1 MGNEE
6 ILREFSDLFDIRSIP
21 AWIFRY
27 VEQFLFRLLYGLASG
42 METMVNHLA
51 SILAFFNQPE
61 VQGFYQILA
70 LASFVFLAI
79 ALMFQGYNFIL
90 GKRKTVSDLFR
101 NTVLGVLFIIAI
113 PWTMTQFLTIA
124 DASVASLGTDEEGN
138 IMLAVNV
145 LYDNIT
151 DIEILSESGEWEN
164 LEARKNLSR
173 ELPFAAL
180 DLTEPADGEADVL
193 GVKLVSAGDSIET
206 QELDNGGLFSFW
218 DEYYFRYSYDF
229 LVILLEFVALIVI
242 YIFFSFKLISVAF
255 ELATIKLV
263 APFAINTDIG
273 TGQKAKVVLK
283 EMINGFATFVSIFYI
298 LRLYQLFTS
307 WILAMDLFDVPI
319 LNAIIM
325 IVAAFVVIDGTKTIP
340 RIFGFDAGVKDG
352 QATLMGLYAGTRL
365 GAAFGRGAKGLA
377 NGIGNSMDYNADKLG
392 KWNENRQEAGGV
404 GNQLQNGVQDKMNA
418 FSHPVQTA
426 QQAMRSSDLAHAF
439 AQGGFQQGQLND
451 LAMETGAT
459 TTNAGK
465 ALQLNGNDPEKAKT
479 YLQQMGMTN
488 EMEDPQAT
496 GTDVPLEA
504 GSVGSDSGS
513 TGIPSEKPPI
523 RTEGTGKKD
532 LNALL
537 AKQGGT
543 GEQRVA
549 PSSLNRGGSSV
560 AATGVT
566 NTGQSW
572 DLLQGTLLEEANTEN
587 ESAPTSSAGADST
600 PLAENSASQS
610 IERVKQGNTLS
621 EKNVA
626 VNERQEGLNTEKVA
640 LNSTGTTGTSGRINS
655 DGTLNVPR
663 MENLLYEEDASFQPL
678 EPQVTSANHAK
689 ASYERVEAS
698 SRSTS
703 QVDRNVAVNVQ
714 NDGTS
719 ASVHTSLSQVTTGSR
734 TRINSDG
741 TVNVPRMEN
750 LLYEEDAP
758 SQPLEPQVTSTN
770 HAKAS
775 YERVG
780 VSNRSTSQED
790 RNVAVNV
797 QNDGTSAS
805 VHTSLSQ
812 TTTGSRTRINSDG
825 TIYVPRM
832 EQIVADSPMEAPRV
846 QYETDASVRRAA
858 PMQETR
864 IVNRFSGPT
873 DSQPALR
880 YVFQQEEASPNAPV
894 TESMLETST
903 IERQTNPRQKQTEDP
918 RRPTK
923 DSQNRNGNRK

>member
-1 MGNEE
+1 MTPKE
-6 ILREFSDLFDIRSIP
+6 ILMQYADLFKLRSIP

-27 VEQFLFRLLYGLASG
+27 VEQFLFRLLYGLANG

-61 VQGFYQILA
+61 VQDFYQILA

-138 IMLAVNV
+138 IMLAANV

-193 GVKLVSAGDSIET
+193 GVKLVSTGDSVVDE
-206 QELDNGGLFSFW
+206 ELDNGGLFSFW

-229 LVILLEFVALIVI
+229 LVILLEFVSLIVI

-255 ELATIKLV
+255 ELATTKLV

-283 EMINGFATFVSIFYI
+283 ELINGFATFVSIFYI
-298 LRLYQLFTS
+298 LRLYQVFTS

-365 GAAFGRGAKGLA
+365 GAALGRGTKGLA

-404 GNQLQNGVQDKMNA
+404 GNQLKNGVQDKMNA
-418 FSHPVQTA
+418 FKHPVQTA
-426 QQAMRSSDLAHAF
+426 QQAMRSSDLAHTF

-459 TTNAGK
+459 KTNAGK

-496 GTDVPLEA
+496 GADSPLGA
-504 GSVGSDSGS
+504 GSVESDV
-513 TGIPSEKPPI
+513 GIAGTPSEKSTL
-523 RTEGTGKKD
+523 RTDGMGKKD

-537 AKQGGT
+537 AKQGRTSTPSVEPSALNENKNAVATT
-543 GEQRVA
+543 G
-549 PSSLNRGGSSV
+549 L
-560 AATGVT
+560 TH
-566 NTGQSW
+566 TGQPLDS
-572 DLLQGTLLEEANTEN
+572 LQEHSFEEANTDN
-587 ESAPTSSAGADST
+587 ESNPTSVVGADSHS
-600 PLAENSASQS
+600 LAQKSSSQS
-610 IERVKQGNTLS
+610 VDRVNQGNTFS
-621 EKNVA
+621 E
-626 VNERQEGLNTEKVA
+626 
-640 LNSTGTTGTSGRINS
+640 
-655 DGTLNVPR
+655 
-663 MENLLYEEDASFQPL
+663 
-678 EPQVTSANHAK
+678 
-689 ASYERVEAS
+689 
-698 SRSTS
+698 
-703 QVDRNVAVNVQ
+703 RNVAVNTQ
-714 NDGTS
+714 NEGMITERTALTS
-719 ASVHTSLSQVTTGSR
+719 TGS
-734 TRINSDG
+734 TGTKGRINSDG

-750 LLYEEDAP
+750 LLYEEDA
-758 SQPLEPQVTSTN
+758 SFQPLEPYETSKN
-770 HAKAS
+770 GAKSS
-775 YERVG
+775 YESVE
-780 VSNRSTSQED
+780 VSNRSNSLVD

-797 QNDGTSAS
+797 QNSGMADS
-805 VHTSLSQ
+805 VHTHISQ
-812 TTTGSRTRINSDG
+812 TTTGSRTRINADG
-825 TIYVPRM
+825 TVNVPRM
-832 EQIVADSPMEAPRV
+832 EQIVEDSPVESHRV
-846 QYETDASVRRAA
+846 QYETDSSIRRPA
-858 PMQETR
+858 PIQKTVL
-864 IVNRFSGPT
+864 VNRSSEQT
-873 DSQPALR
+873 DSKPTLR
-880 YVFQQEEASPNAPV
+880 YVLQQDDSGPSTPIS
-894 TESMLETST
+894 ESILETRA
-903 IERQTNPRQKQTEDP
+903 IEGRTQPLQKRTEDP
-918 RRPTK
+918 TKPTK
-923 DSQNRNGNRK
+923 EFQNRNGNRK

>member
-1 MGNEE
+1 MTPKE
-6 ILREFSDLFDIRSIP
+6 ILMQYADLFKLRSIP

-27 VEQFLFRLLYGLASG
+27 VEQFLFRLLYGLANG

-61 VQGFYQILA
+61 VQDFYQYLA

-124 DASVASLGTDEEGN
+124 DASVAALGTDEEGN
-138 IMLAVNV
+138 IMLAANV

-151 DIEILSESGEWEN
+151 DIEILAESGEWEN

-173 ELPFAAL
+173 ELPFEAL
-180 DLTEPADGEADVL
+180 DLTEAADSDEDVL
-193 GVKLVSAGDSIET
+193 GVKLVSTGDSVVDE
-206 QELDNGGLFSFW
+206 ELDNGGLFSFW

-229 LVILLEFVALIVI
+229 LVILLEFLSLIVI

-255 ELATIKLV
+255 ELATTKLV

-283 EMINGFATFVSIFYI
+283 ELINGFATFVSIFYI

-319 LNAIIM
+319 LNAMIM

-365 GAAFGRGAKGLA
+365 GAALGRGTKGLA
-377 NGIGNSMDYNADKLG
+377 NGIGNSIDYNADKLG
-392 KWNENRQEAGGV
+392 KWNENRQEAGGI
-404 GNQLQNGVQDKMNA
+404 GNQLQNGMQDKMNS
-418 FSHPVQTA
+418 FRHPLKTA
-426 QQAMRSSDLAHAF
+426 QNAMQSSDLAHSF

-459 TTNAGK
+459 KTNAGK

-488 EMEDPQAT
+488 EMEEPQAT
-496 GTDVPLEA
+496 GADSPLGAGAVESDVGIA
-504 GSVGSDSGS
+504 G
-513 TGIPSEKPPI
+513 TPSEKATL
-523 RTEGTGKKD
+523 RTDGMDKKD

-543 GEQRVA
+543 ST
-549 PSSLNRGGSSV
+549 PSVEPSALNENKNSV
-560 AATGVT
+560 ATTGIT
-566 NTGQSW
+566 HTGQSL
-572 DLLQGTLLEEANTEN
+572 DSLQEHSFEEANTDN
-587 ESAPTSSAGADST
+587 ESDPISIAGADSHS
-600 PLAENSASQS
+600 LAQNSSSQS
-610 IERVKQGNTLS
+610 VDRVNQGNTLS
-621 EKNVA
+621 ERNIA
-626 VNERQEGLNTEKVA
+626 VNERNEGMITERTA
-640 LNSTGTTGTSGRINS
+640 LTSTGSAGTKG
-655 DGTLNVPR
+655 
-663 MENLLYEEDASFQPL
+663 
-678 EPQVTSANHAK
+678 
-689 ASYERVEAS
+689 
-698 SRSTS
+698 
-703 QVDRNVAVNVQ
+703 
-714 NDGTS
+714 
-719 ASVHTSLSQVTTGSR
+719 
-734 TRINSDG
+734 RINSDG

-750 LLYEEDAP
+750 LLYEEDA
-758 SQPLEPQVTSTN
+758 SFQPLEPYETSTN
-770 HAKAS
+770 SAKSS
-775 YERVG
+775 YESVE
-780 VSNRSTSQED
+780 VSNKSNSLVD

-797 QNDGTSAS
+797 QNSGMADSINT
-805 VHTSLSQ
+805 HISQ

-825 TIYVPRM
+825 TVNVPRM
-832 EQIVADSPMEAPRV
+832 EQIVEDSPVESNRV
-846 QYETDASVRRAA
+846 QYETDSSVRRSA
-858 PMQETR
+858 PIQKTVL
-864 IVNRFSGPT
+864 VNRSSEKT
-873 DSQPALR
+873 DSKPTLR
-880 YVFQQEEASPNAPV
+880 YVLQQDDSGTSTPIS
-894 TESMLETST
+894 ESILETSAIDGRT
-903 IERQTNPRQKQTEDP
+903 QPRQKRTEDP
-918 RRPTK
+918 IKPTK
-923 DSQNRNGNRK
+923 DIQNRNENRK

>member
-27 VEQFLFRLLYGLASG
+27 VEQFLFRLLFGLANG
-42 METMVNHLA
+42 MEMMVNHLA

-61 VQGFYQILA
+61 VQDFYQMLA

-138 IMLAVNV
+138 IMLAANV

-229 LVILLEFVALIVI
+229 LVILLEFVSLIVI

-255 ELATIKLV
+255 ELATTKLV

-365 GAAFGRGAKGLA
+365 GAALGRGTKGLA

-418 FSHPVQTA
+418 FKHPVQTA
-426 QQAMRSSDLAHAF
+426 QQAMRSSDLAHTF
-439 AQGGFQQGQLND
+439 AQGGFQQRQLND

-496 GTDVPLEA
+496 GTNLPLEA
-504 GSVGSDSGS
+504 GSIGSDSGS
-513 TGIPSEKPPI
+513 AGIPSEKPPI

-537 AKQGGT
+537 AKQGGP
-543 GEQRVA
+543 GKPSVA
-549 PSSLNRGGSSV
+549 PSSLNRDSSSV
-560 AATGVT
+560 AVTGVT
-566 NTGQSW
+566 HTGRSL
-572 DLLQGTLLEEANTEN
+572 DLLQENPFEETNTEN
-587 ESAPTSSAGADST
+587 ESDPTSIPGADSNS
-600 PLAENSASQS
+600 LAQNSSSQS
-610 IERVKQGNTLS
+610 IERVNQGNTWS
-621 EKNVA
+621 ERNIA
-626 VNERQEGLNTEKVA
+626 VNERNEGMITERTA
-640 LNSTGTTGTSGRINS
+640 LTSTGSTGTKG
-655 DGTLNVPR
+655 
-663 MENLLYEEDASFQPL
+663 
-678 EPQVTSANHAK
+678 
-689 ASYERVEAS
+689 
-698 SRSTS
+698 
-703 QVDRNVAVNVQ
+703 
-714 NDGTS
+714 
-719 ASVHTSLSQVTTGSR
+719 
-734 TRINSDG
+734 RINSDG

-750 LLYEEDAP
+750 LLYEEDA
-758 SQPLEPQVTSTN
+758 SFQPLEPYETSKN
-770 HAKAS
+770 GAKSS
-775 YERVG
+775 YESVEI
-780 VSNRSTSQED
+780 SNRSNSLVD

-797 QNDGTSAS
+797 QNSGKGES
-805 VHTSLSQ
+805 VHTSVSQ
-812 TTTGSRTRINSDG
+812 TTMGSRTRINSDG
-825 TIYVPRM
+825 TVHVPRM
-832 EQIVADSPMEAPRV
+832 EQIVEDSPVESNRV
-846 QYETDASVRRAA
+846 QYETDSSVRRPS
-858 PMQETR
+858 PMQETV
-864 IVNRFSGPT
+864 IVNRSSVQT
-873 DSQPALR
+873 DSKPALR
-880 YVFQQEEASPNAPV
+880 YVLQQEDSGPSTPIS
-894 TESMLETST
+894 ESILETRAIDGRT
-903 IERQTNPRQKQTEDP
+903 KPRQKRMEDSIK
-918 RRPTK
+918 PTK
-923 DSQNRNGNRK
+923 DIQNRNGNRK

>member
-27 VEQFLFRLLYGLASG
+27 VEQFLFRLLFGLANG
-42 METMVNHLA
+42 MEMMVNHLA

-61 VQGFYQILA
+61 VQDFYQMLA

-138 IMLAVNV
+138 IMLAANV

-229 LVILLEFVALIVI
+229 LVILLEFVSLIVI

-255 ELATIKLV
+255 ELATTKLV

-365 GAAFGRGAKGLA
+365 GAALGRGTKGLA

-418 FSHPVQTA
+418 FKHPVQTA
-426 QQAMRSSDLAHAF
+426 QQAMRSSDLAHTF

-459 TTNAGK
+459 KTNAGK
-465 ALQLNGNDPEKAKT
+465 ALQLNGDDPVKAKT

-488 EMEDPQAT
+488 ETEDPQAT
-496 GTDVPLEA
+496 GTDSPLGA
-504 GSVGSDSGS
+504 GSVESDV
-513 TGIPSEKPPI
+513 GIVGTPSEKANL
-523 RTEGTGKKD
+523 RTDGTGKKD

-543 GEQRVA
+543 ST
-549 PSSLNRGGSSV
+549 PSVEPSALNENKNSV
-560 AATGVT
+560 ATTGIT
-566 NTGQSW
+566 HTGQS
-572 DLLQGTLLEEANTEN
+572 L
-587 ESAPTSSAGADST
+587 DS
-600 PLAENSASQS
+600 
-610 IERVKQGNTLS
+610 
-621 EKNVA
+621 
-626 VNERQEGLNTEKVA
+626 
-640 LNSTGTTGTSGRINS
+640 
-655 DGTLNVPR
+655 
-663 MENLLYEEDASFQPL
+663 
-678 EPQVTSANHAK
+678 
-689 ASYERVEAS
+689 
-698 SRSTS
+698 
-703 QVDRNVAVNVQ
+703 
-714 NDGTS
+714 
-719 ASVHTSLSQVTTGSR
+719 
-734 TRINSDG
+734 
-741 TVNVPRMEN
+741 
-750 LLYEEDAP
+750 
-758 SQPLEPQVTSTN
+758 
-770 HAKAS
+770 
-775 YERVG
+775 
-780 VSNRSTSQED
+780 
-790 RNVAVNV
+790 
-797 QNDGTSAS
+797 
-805 VHTSLSQ
+805 
-812 TTTGSRTRINSDG
+812 
-825 TIYVPRM
+825 
-832 EQIVADSPMEAPRV
+832 
-846 QYETDASVRRAA
+846 
-858 PMQETR
+858 
-864 IVNRFSGPT
+864 
-873 DSQPALR
+873 
-880 YVFQQEEASPNAPV
+880 
-894 TESMLETST
+894 
-903 IERQTNPRQKQTEDP
+903 
-918 RRPTK
+918 
-923 DSQNRNGNRK
+923 

>member
-27 VEQFLFRLLYGLASG
+27 VEQFLFRLLFGLANG
-42 METMVNHLA
+42 MEMMVNHLA

-61 VQGFYQILA
+61 VQDFYQMLA

-138 IMLAVNV
+138 IMLAANV

-229 LVILLEFVALIVI
+229 LVILLEFVSLIVI

-255 ELATIKLV
+255 ELATTKLV

-365 GAAFGRGAKGLA
+365 GAALGRGTKGLA

-418 FSHPVQTA
+418 FKHPVQTA
-426 QQAMRSSDLAHAF
+426 QQAMRSSDLAHTF
-439 AQGGFQQGQLND
+439 AQGGFQQRQLND

-496 GTDVPLEA
+496 GTNLPLEA
-504 GSVGSDSGS
+504 GSIGSDSGS
-513 TGIPSEKPPI
+513 AGIPSEKPPI

-549 PSSLNRGGSSV
+549 PSSLNRGGSSI
-560 AATGVT
+560 AATGIT
-566 NTGQSW
+566 NTGQSL

-587 ESAPTSSAGADST
+587 ESAPTSSAEADSK

-610 IERVKQGNTLS
+610 IERVNQGNTWS
-621 EKNVA
+621 ERNVA
-626 VNERQEGLNTEKVA
+626 VNERQEGLHTEAIA
-640 LNSTGTTGTSGRINS
+640 LTSTGSTGTSGRINS
-655 DGTLNVPR
+655 DGTVNVPR

-678 EPQVTSANHAK
+678 EPHETSTNHAK
-689 ASYERVEAS
+689 ASYERVESS
-698 SRSTS
+698 SRSNS

-741 TVNVPRMEN
+741 TVNAPRMEN
-750 LLYEEDAP
+750 LLYEEDA
-758 SQPLEPQVTSTN
+758 SFQPLEPYKTATN
-770 HAKAS
+770 HAKS
-775 YERVG
+775 SSESVEI
-780 VSNRSTSQED
+780 SNRINSQVD
-790 RNVAVNV
+790 RNIAVNV
-797 QNDGTSAS
+797 QNSGMAES
-805 VHTSLSQ
+805 VHTHISQ
-812 TTTGSRTRINSDG
+812 TTTGSRRRINSDG
-825 TIYVPRM
+825 TVNVPRM
-832 EQIVADSPMEAPRV
+832 EQIIEDSPVESNRV
-846 QYETDASVRRAA
+846 QYETDSSVRRSA
-858 PMQETR
+858 PTQETVL
-864 IVNRFSGPT
+864 VNRSSEQT
-873 DSQPALR
+873 DSKPALR
-880 YVFQQEEASPNAPV
+880 YMLQQEDSGPSTPIS
-894 TESMLETST
+894 ESILKTRAIDGRT
-903 IERQTNPRQKQTEDP
+903 QLRQKRMEDP
-918 RRPTK
+918 IKPTK
-923 DSQNRNGNRK
+923 DIQNRNGNRK

>member
-6 ILREFSDLFDIRSIP
+6 ILREFSDLFEIRSIP

-27 VEQFLFRLLYGLASG
+27 VEQFFFKLLYGLANG

-61 VQGFYQILA
+61 VQDFYQYLA

-124 DASVASLGTDEEGN
+124 DASVAALGTDEEGN
-138 IMLAVNV
+138 IMLAANV

-151 DIEILSESGEWEN
+151 DIEILAESGEWEN

-173 ELPFAAL
+173 ELPFEAL
-180 DLTEPADGEADVL
+180 DLTEAADGEDDVL
-193 GVKLVSAGDSIET
+193 GVKLVSTGDSIET

-229 LVILLEFVALIVI
+229 LVILLEFLSLIVI

-255 ELATIKLV
+255 ELATTKLV

-283 EMINGFATFVSIFYI
+283 ELINGFATFVSIFYI
-298 LRLYQLFTS
+298 LRLYQVFTS

-365 GAAFGRGAKGLA
+365 GAALGRGTKGLA

-404 GNQLQNGVQDKMNA
+404 GNQLKNGVQDKMNA
-418 FSHPVQTA
+418 FKHPVQTA
-426 QQAMRSSDLAHAF
+426 QQAMRSSDLAHTF

-459 TTNAGK
+459 KTNAGK

-496 GTDVPLEA
+496 GADSPLGA
-504 GSVGSDSGS
+504 GSVESDV
-513 TGIPSEKPPI
+513 GIAGTPSEKSTL
-523 RTEGTGKKD
+523 RTDGMGKKD

-537 AKQGGT
+537 AKQGRTSTPSVEPSALNENKNAVATT
-543 GEQRVA
+543 G
-549 PSSLNRGGSSV
+549 L
-560 AATGVT
+560 TH
-566 NTGQSW
+566 TGQPLDS
-572 DLLQGTLLEEANTEN
+572 LQEHSFEEANTDN
-587 ESAPTSSAGADST
+587 ESDPTSIVGADSHS
-600 PLAENSASQS
+600 LVQNSSSQS
-610 IERVKQGNTLS
+610 VNRVNQGNTLS
-621 EKNVA
+621 ERNIA
-626 VNERQEGLNTEKVA
+626 VNEQNEGMITQRTA
-640 LNSTGTTGTSGRINS
+640 LTSTGSAGTKG
-655 DGTLNVPR
+655 
-663 MENLLYEEDASFQPL
+663 
-678 EPQVTSANHAK
+678 
-689 ASYERVEAS
+689 
-698 SRSTS
+698 
-703 QVDRNVAVNVQ
+703 
-714 NDGTS
+714 
-719 ASVHTSLSQVTTGSR
+719 
-734 TRINSDG
+734 RINSDG

-750 LLYEEDAP
+750 LLYEEDA
-758 SQPLEPQVTSTN
+758 SFQPLEPYETSKN
-770 HAKAS
+770 GAKSS
-775 YERVG
+775 YESVEI
-780 VSNRSTSQED
+780 SNRSNSLVD

-797 QNDGTSAS
+797 QNSGKGES
-805 VHTSLSQ
+805 VNTHISQ
-812 TTTGSRTRINSDG
+812 TTTGSRTRINADG
-825 TIYVPRM
+825 TVNVPRM
-832 EQIVADSPMEAPRV
+832 EQIIEDSPVESNRV
-846 QYETDASVRRAA
+846 QYETDSSVRRSA
-858 PMQETR
+858 PIQKTVL
-864 IVNRFSGPT
+864 VNRSSEQIDSKPT
-873 DSQPALR
+873 LR
-880 YVFQQEEASPNAPV
+880 YVLQQEDSGTSTPIS
-894 TESMLETST
+894 ESILETRAIDGRT
-903 IERQTNPRQKQTEDP
+903 QPRQKRTEDP
-918 RRPTK
+918 IKPTK
-923 DSQNRNGNRK
+923 DIQNRNGNRK

>member
-6 ILREFSDLFDIRSIP
+6 ILREFSDLFEIRSIP

-27 VEQFLFRLLYGLASG
+27 VEQFFFKLLYGLANG

-61 VQGFYQILA
+61 VQDFYQYLA

-79 ALMFQGYNFIL
+79 ALMFQGYNFII

-124 DASVASLGTDEEGN
+124 DASVAALGTDEEGN
-138 IMLAVNV
+138 IMLAANV

-151 DIEILSESGEWEN
+151 DIEILAESGEWEN

-173 ELPFAAL
+173 ELPFEAL
-180 DLTEPADGEADVL
+180 DLTEAADGEDDVL
-193 GVKLVSAGDSIET
+193 GVKLVSTGDSIET

-229 LVILLEFVALIVI
+229 LVILLEFLSLIVI

-255 ELATIKLV
+255 ELATTKLV

-283 EMINGFATFVSIFYI
+283 ELINGFATFVSIFYI

-319 LNAIIM
+319 LNAMIM

-365 GAAFGRGAKGLA
+365 GAALGRGTKGLA

-392 KWNENRQEAGGV
+392 KWNENRQEAGGI
-404 GNQLQNGVQDKMNA
+404 GNHLQNGMQDKMNS
-418 FSHPVQTA
+418 FKHPLKTA
-426 QQAMRSSDLAHAF
+426 QNAMQSSDLAHSF

-459 TTNAGK
+459 KTNAGK
-465 ALQLNGNDPEKAKT
+465 ALQLNGNDPERAKT

-496 GTDVPLEA
+496 GADSPLGA
-504 GSVGSDSGS
+504 GSVESDVGIA
-513 TGIPSEKPPI
+513 GIPSAKATL
-523 RTEGTGKKD
+523 RTDGTGKKD

-543 GEQRVA
+543 ST
-549 PSSLNRGGSSV
+549 PSVEPSVLNENKNSV
-560 AATGVT
+560 ATTGIT
-566 NTGQSW
+566 HAGQSL
-572 DLLQGTLLEEANTEN
+572 DSLQEQSFEEANTDG
-587 ESAPTSSAGADST
+587 ESDPTSIVGPDRHS
-600 PLAENSASQS
+600 LVQNSSSQS
-610 IERVKQGNTLS
+610 IDRVNQGNTLS
-621 EKNVA
+621 ERNVA
-626 VNERQEGLNTEKVA
+626 VNERNEGVITERTA
-640 LNSTGTTGTSGRINS
+640 LTSTGSAGTKG
-655 DGTLNVPR
+655 
-663 MENLLYEEDASFQPL
+663 
-678 EPQVTSANHAK
+678 
-689 ASYERVEAS
+689 
-698 SRSTS
+698 
-703 QVDRNVAVNVQ
+703 
-714 NDGTS
+714 
-719 ASVHTSLSQVTTGSR
+719 
-734 TRINSDG
+734 RINSDG

-750 LLYEEDAP
+750 LLYEEDAAF
-758 SQPLEPQVTSTN
+758 QPLEPYETATNNAKSSSESVEISNGINSQV
-770 HAKAS
+770 
-775 YERVG
+775 
-780 VSNRSTSQED
+780 D
-790 RNVAVNV
+790 RNIAVNV
-797 QNDGTSAS
+797 QNSGMEQS
-805 VHTSLSQ
+805 VNTHISQ
-812 TTTGSRTRINSDG
+812 TTTGSRPRINSDG
-825 TIYVPRM
+825 TVNVPRM
-832 EQIVADSPMEAPRV
+832 EQIVEDSPMESNRV
-846 QYETDASVRRAA
+846 QYETDSSVRRSV
-858 PMQETR
+858 PMREAV
-864 IVNRFSGPT
+864 IVNRSSVQT
-873 DSQPALR
+873 DSKPTLR
-880 YVFQQEEASPNAPV
+880 YVLQQEDSGTSTPIS
-894 TESMLETST
+894 ESILETHAIDGRT
-903 IERQTNPRQKQTEDP
+903 QPRQKLTEDP
-918 RRPTK
+918 IKPMK
-923 DSQNRNGNRK
+923 EIQNRNGNRK

>member
-6 ILREFSDLFDIRSIP
+6 ILREFSDLFEIRSIP

-27 VEQFLFRLLYGLASG
+27 VEQFFFKLLYGLANG

-61 VQGFYQILA
+61 VQDFYQYLA

-124 DASVASLGTDEEGN
+124 DASVAALGTDEEGN
-138 IMLAVNV
+138 IMLAANV

-151 DIEILSESGEWEN
+151 DIEILAESGEWEN

-173 ELPFAAL
+173 ELPFEAL
-180 DLTEPADGEADVL
+180 DLTEAADGEDDVL
-193 GVKLVSAGDSIET
+193 GVKLVSTGDSIET

-229 LVILLEFVALIVI
+229 LVILLEFLSLIVI

-255 ELATIKLV
+255 ELATTKLV

-283 EMINGFATFVSIFYI
+283 ELINGFATFVSIFYI

-319 LNAIIM
+319 LNAMIM

-365 GAAFGRGAKGLA
+365 GAALGRGTKGLA

-392 KWNENRQEAGGV
+392 KWNENRQEAGGI
-404 GNQLQNGVQDKMNA
+404 GNHLQNGMQDKMNS
-418 FSHPVQTA
+418 FKHPLQTA
-426 QQAMRSSDLAHAF
+426 QNAMRSSDLAHSF

-459 TTNAGK
+459 KTNAGK

-488 EMEDPQAT
+488 EMEDSQAT
-496 GTDVPLEA
+496 GADSPLGAESVESDVGIA
-504 GSVGSDSGS
+504 G
-513 TGIPSEKPPI
+513 TPSEKATL
-523 RTEGTGKKD
+523 RTDGMGKKD

-537 AKQGGT
+537 AKQGRTSTPSVKPSAVNENKNAVATT
-543 GEQRVA
+543 G
-549 PSSLNRGGSSV
+549 L
-560 AATGVT
+560 TH
-566 NTGQSW
+566 TGQPLDS
-572 DLLQGTLLEEANTEN
+572 LQEHSFEEANTDN
-587 ESAPTSSAGADST
+587 ESNPTSVVGADSHS
-600 PLAENSASQS
+600 LAQKSSSQS
-610 IERVKQGNTLS
+610 VDRVNQGNTLS
-621 EKNVA
+621 ERNIA
-626 VNERQEGLNTEKVA
+626 VNERNEGMITERTA
-640 LNSTGTTGTSGRINS
+640 LTSTGSAGTK
-655 DGTLNVPR
+655 
-663 MENLLYEEDASFQPL
+663 E
-678 EPQVTSANHAK
+678 
-689 ASYERVEAS
+689 
-698 SRSTS
+698 
-703 QVDRNVAVNVQ
+703 
-714 NDGTS
+714 
-719 ASVHTSLSQVTTGSR
+719 
-734 TRINSDG
+734 RINSDG

-750 LLYEEDAP
+750 LLYEEDA
-758 SQPLEPQVTSTN
+758 SFQPLEPYETSTN
-770 HAKAS
+770 RAKSS
-775 YERVG
+775 YENVG
-780 VSNRSTSQED
+780 ISNRSNSLVD

-797 QNDGTSAS
+797 QNSGIANS
-805 VHTSLSQ
+805 VNTHISQ
-812 TTTGSRTRINSDG
+812 TTTGSRTRINADG
-825 TIYVPRM
+825 TVNVPRM
-832 EQIVADSPMEAPRV
+832 EQIVEDSPMESNRV
-846 QYETDASVRRAA
+846 QYETDSSVRRSV
-858 PMQETR
+858 PMREAV
-864 IVNRFSGPT
+864 IVNRSSVQT
-873 DSQPALR
+873 DSKPALR
-880 YVFQQEEASPNAPV
+880 YVLQQEDSGPSTPIS
-894 TESMLETST
+894 ESILETRAINGRT
-903 IERQTNPRQKQTEDP
+903 QPRQKRTENP
-918 RRPTK
+918 IKPMK
-923 DSQNRNGNRK
+923 EIQNRNGNRK

>member
-6 ILREFSDLFDIRSIP
+6 ILREFSDLFEIRSIP

-27 VEQFLFRLLYGLASG
+27 VEQFFFKLLYGLANG

-61 VQGFYQILA
+61 VQDFYQYLA

-113 PWTMTQFLTIA
+113 PWTMTQFLAIA
-124 DASVASLGTDEEGN
+124 DASVAALGTDEEGN
-138 IMLAVNV
+138 IMLAANV

-151 DIEILSESGEWEN
+151 DIEILAESGEWEN

-173 ELPFAAL
+173 ELPFEAL
-180 DLTEPADGEADVL
+180 DLTEAADGEDDVL
-193 GVKLVSAGDSIET
+193 GVKLVSTGDSIET

-229 LVILLEFVALIVI
+229 LVILLEFLSLIVI

-255 ELATIKLV
+255 ELATTKLV

-298 LRLYQLFTS
+298 LRMYQVFTS
-307 WILAMDLFDVPI
+307 WILAMDLFEVPI
-319 LNAIIM
+319 LNAMIM

-365 GAAFGRGAKGLA
+365 GAALGRGTKGLA

-392 KWNENRQEAGGV
+392 KWNENRQEAGGI
-404 GNQLQNGVQDKMNA
+404 GNHLQNGMQDKMNS
-418 FSHPVQTA
+418 FKHPLQTA
-426 QQAMRSSDLAHAF
+426 QNAMRSSDLAHSF

-459 TTNAGK
+459 KTNAGK

-496 GTDVPLEA
+496 GADSPLGA
-504 GSVGSDSGS
+504 GSVESDV
-513 TGIPSEKPPI
+513 GIAGTPSEKATL
-523 RTEGTGKKD
+523 RTDGTGKKD

-543 GEQRVA
+543 RTQSME
-549 PSSLNRGGSSV
+549 PSALNENKNSG
-560 AATGVT
+560 ATTGIT
-566 NTGQSW
+566 HAGQSL
-572 DLLQGTLLEEANTEN
+572 DSLQEQSFEEANTDG
-587 ESAPTSSAGADST
+587 ESDPTSIVGADSHL
-600 PLAENSASQS
+600 LAQKSSSQS
-610 IERVKQGNTLS
+610 IDRVNQGNTLS
-621 EKNVA
+621 ERNVA
-626 VNERQEGLNTEKVA
+626 VNERNEGMITERTA
-640 LNSTGTTGTSGRINS
+640 LTSTGSAGTKG
-655 DGTLNVPR
+655 
-663 MENLLYEEDASFQPL
+663 
-678 EPQVTSANHAK
+678 
-689 ASYERVEAS
+689 
-698 SRSTS
+698 
-703 QVDRNVAVNVQ
+703 
-714 NDGTS
+714 
-719 ASVHTSLSQVTTGSR
+719 
-734 TRINSDG
+734 RINSDG

-750 LLYEEDAP
+750 LLYEEDA
-758 SQPLEPQVTSTN
+758 SFQPLEPYETSTN
-770 HAKAS
+770 RAKSS
-775 YERVG
+775 YENVEI
-780 VSNRSTSQED
+780 SNRSNSLVD

-797 QNDGTSAS
+797 QNSGMADS
-805 VHTSLSQ
+805 VNTHISQ
-812 TTTGSRTRINSDG
+812 TTTGSRTRINADG
-825 TIYVPRM
+825 TVNVPRM
-832 EQIVADSPMEAPRV
+832 EQIVEDSPVESNRV
-846 QYETDASVRRAA
+846 QYETDSSVRRSV
-858 PMQETR
+858 PMREAV
-864 IVNRFSGPT
+864 IVNRSSVQT
-873 DSQPALR
+873 DSKPTLR
-880 YVFQQEEASPNAPV
+880 YVFQQEDSGPSTPIS
-894 TESMLETST
+894 ESILETRAIDGRT
-903 IERQTNPRQKQTEDP
+903 QLRQKRTEDP
-918 RRPTK
+918 TKPTK
-923 DSQNRNGNRK
+923 AIQNRNGNRK

>member
-1 MGNEE
+1 MTPKE
-6 ILREFSDLFDIRSIP
+6 ILMQYADLFKLRSIP

-27 VEQFLFRLLYGLASG
+27 VEQFLFRLLFGLANG
-42 METMVNHLA
+42 MEMMVNHLA

-61 VQGFYQILA
+61 VQDFYQMLA

-138 IMLAVNV
+138 IMLAANV

-193 GVKLVSAGDSIET
+193 GVKLVSTGDSVVDE
-206 QELDNGGLFSFW
+206 ELDNGGLFSFW

-229 LVILLEFVALIVI
+229 LVILLEFVSLIVI

-255 ELATIKLV
+255 ELATTKLV

-365 GAAFGRGAKGLA
+365 GAALGRGTKGLA

-418 FSHPVQTA
+418 FKHPVQTA
-426 QQAMRSSDLAHAF
+426 QQAMRSSDLAHTF
-439 AQGGFQQGQLND
+439 AQGGFQQRQLND

-496 GTDVPLEA
+496 GTNLPLEA
-504 GSVGSDSGS
+504 GSIGSDSGS
-513 TGIPSEKPPI
+513 AGIPSEKPPI

-549 PSSLNRGGSSV
+549 PSSLNRGGSSI
-560 AATGVT
+560 AATGIT
-566 NTGQSW
+566 NTGQSL

-587 ESAPTSSAGADST
+587 ESAPTSSAEADSK

-610 IERVKQGNTLS
+610 IERVNQGNTWS
-621 EKNVA
+621 ERNVA
-626 VNERQEGLNTEKVA
+626 VNERQEGLHTEAIA
-640 LNSTGTTGTSGRINS
+640 LTSTGSTGTSGRINS
-655 DGTLNVPR
+655 DGTVNVPR

-678 EPQVTSANHAK
+678 EPHETSTNHAK
-689 ASYERVEAS
+689 ASYERVESS
-698 SRSTS
+698 SRSNS

-741 TVNVPRMEN
+741 TVNAPRMEN
-750 LLYEEDAP
+750 LLYEEDA
-758 SQPLEPQVTSTN
+758 SFQPLEPYKTATN
-770 HAKAS
+770 HAKS
-775 YERVG
+775 SSESVEI
-780 VSNRSTSQED
+780 SNRINSQVD
-790 RNVAVNV
+790 RNIAVNV
-797 QNDGTSAS
+797 QNSGMAES
-805 VHTSLSQ
+805 VHTHISQ
-812 TTTGSRTRINSDG
+812 TTTGSRRRINSDG
-825 TIYVPRM
+825 TVNVPRM
-832 EQIVADSPMEAPRV
+832 EQIVEDYPVESNRV
-846 QYETDASVRRAA
+846 QYETDSSVRRSA
-858 PMQETR
+858 PTQETVL
-864 IVNRFSGPT
+864 VNRSSEQT
-873 DSQPALR
+873 DSKPALR
-880 YVFQQEEASPNAPV
+880 YMLQQEDSGPSTPIS
-894 TESMLETST
+894 ESILKTRAIDGRT
-903 IERQTNPRQKQTEDP
+903 QLRQKRMEDP
-918 RRPTK
+918 IKPTK
-923 DSQNRNGNRK
+923 DIQNRNGNRK

>member
-6 ILREFSDLFDIRSIP
+6 ILREFSDLFEIRSIP

-27 VEQFLFRLLYGLASG
+27 VEQFFFKLLYGLANG

-61 VQGFYQILA
+61 VQDFYQYLA

-124 DASVASLGTDEEGN
+124 DASVAALGTDEEGN
-138 IMLAVNV
+138 IMLAANV

-151 DIEILSESGEWEN
+151 DIEILAESGEWEN

-173 ELPFAAL
+173 ELPFEAL
-180 DLTEPADGEADVL
+180 DLTEAADGEDDVL
-193 GVKLVSAGDSIET
+193 GVKLVSTGDSIET

-229 LVILLEFVALIVI
+229 LVILLEFLSLIVI

-255 ELATIKLV
+255 ELATTKLV

-283 EMINGFATFVSIFYI
+283 ELINGFATFVSIFYI

-319 LNAIIM
+319 LNAMIM

-365 GAAFGRGAKGLA
+365 GAALGRGTKGLA

-392 KWNENRQEAGGV
+392 KWNENRQEAGGI
-404 GNQLQNGVQDKMNA
+404 GNHLQNGMQDKMNS
-418 FSHPVQTA
+418 FKHPLQTA
-426 QQAMRSSDLAHAF
+426 QNAMRSSDLAHSF

-451 LAMETGAT
+451 LTMETGAT
-459 TTNAGK
+459 KTNAGK
-465 ALQLNGNDPEKAKT
+465 ALQLNGNDPERAKT

-496 GTDVPLEA
+496 GADSPLGA
-504 GSVGSDSGS
+504 GSVESDV
-513 TGIPSEKPPI
+513 GIAGTPSEKATL
-523 RTEGTGKKD
+523 RKDGTGRKD

-543 GEQRVA
+543 RT
-549 PSSLNRGGSSV
+549 PSVEPSALNENKNSV
-560 AATGVT
+560 ATTGIT
-566 NTGQSW
+566 HTGQSL
-572 DLLQGTLLEEANTEN
+572 DSLQGYAFEEANTDTETN
-587 ESAPTSSAGADST
+587 STSITGADSHS
-600 PLAENSASQS
+600 LDQNSSSQS
-610 IERVKQGNTLS
+610 VDRVNQGNTLS
-621 EKNVA
+621 ERNIA
-626 VNERQEGLNTEKVA
+626 VNERNEGIITERTA
-640 LNSTGTTGTSGRINS
+640 LTSTGSTGTKG
-655 DGTLNVPR
+655 
-663 MENLLYEEDASFQPL
+663 
-678 EPQVTSANHAK
+678 
-689 ASYERVEAS
+689 
-698 SRSTS
+698 
-703 QVDRNVAVNVQ
+703 
-714 NDGTS
+714 
-719 ASVHTSLSQVTTGSR
+719 
-734 TRINSDG
+734 RINSDG

-750 LLYEEDAP
+750 LLYEEDAAF
-758 SQPLEPQVTSTN
+758 QPLETYETATN
-770 HAKAS
+770 NEKS
-775 YERVG
+775 SSESVEI
-780 VSNRSTSQED
+780 SNRINSQVD
-790 RNVAVNV
+790 RNIAVNV
-797 QNDGTSAS
+797 QNSGMEQS
-805 VHTSLSQ
+805 VNTHISQ
-812 TTTGSRTRINSDG
+812 TTTGSRPRINSDG
-825 TIYVPRM
+825 TVNVPRM
-832 EQIVADSPMEAPRV
+832 EQIVEDSPIESNRV
-846 QYETDASVRRAA
+846 QYETDSSVRRSV
-858 PMQETR
+858 PMREAV
-864 IVNRFSGPT
+864 IVNRSSVQT
-873 DSQPALR
+873 DSKPALR
-880 YVFQQEEASPNAPV
+880 YVLQQEDSGPSTPISE
-894 TESMLETST
+894 TILETRAIDGRT
-903 IERQTNPRQKQTEDP
+903 QPRQKRTEDP
-918 RRPTK
+918 IKPPEAI
-923 DSQNRNGNRK
+923 QNRNGNRK

>member
-1 MGNEE
+1 MTPKE
-6 ILREFSDLFDIRSIP
+6 ILMQYADLFKLRSIP

-27 VEQFLFRLLYGLASG
+27 VEQFLFRLLYGLANG

-61 VQGFYQILA
+61 VQDFYQILA

-138 IMLAVNV
+138 IMLAANV

-173 ELPFAAL
+173 ELPFEAL

-193 GVKLVSAGDSIET
+193 GVKLVSTGDSVVDE
-206 QELDNGGLFSFW
+206 ELDNGGLFSFW

-229 LVILLEFVALIVI
+229 LVILLEFVSLIVI

-255 ELATIKLV
+255 ELATTKLV

-365 GAAFGRGAKGLA
+365 GAALGRGTKGLA

-392 KWNENRQEAGGV
+392 KWNENRQEVGGV

-459 TTNAGK
+459 TTNAAK

-496 GTDVPLEA
+496 GTDLPLEA
-504 GSVGSDSGS
+504 GSVGSDSGRAG
-513 TGIPSEKPPI
+513 TPSEKPPI

-560 AATGVT
+560 AATGFT
-566 NTGQSW
+566 NTGQSL

-587 ESAPTSSAGADST
+587 ESAPTNSAGADSK
-600 PLAENSASQS
+600 PVAENSASQS

-626 VNERQEGLNTEKVA
+626 VNERQEGLHTEKVA
-640 LNSTGTTGTSGRINS
+640 LTSTGTTGTSGRINS

-689 ASYERVEAS
+689 ASYERVESS

-719 ASVHTSLSQVTTGSR
+719 ASVHTSLSQITTGSR

-775 YERVG
+775 YERVE
-780 VSNRSTSQED
+780 VSSRSTSQVD

-825 TIYVPRM
+825 TIHVPRM
-832 EQIVADSPMEAPRV
+832 EQIVADSPMEAHRV
-846 QYETDASVRRAA
+846 QYETNSSVRRAS

-864 IVNRFSGPT
+864 IINRSSGPT
-873 DSQPALR
+873 DSKSALR
-880 YVFQQEEASPNAPV
+880 YVFQQEESSPNAPV

-903 IERQTNPRQKQTEDP
+903 IERRTSPRQKQTEDP

>member
-6 ILREFSDLFDIRSIP
+6 ILREFSDLFEIRSIP

-27 VEQFLFRLLYGLASG
+27 VEQFFFKLLYGLANG

-61 VQGFYQILA
+61 VQDFYQYLA

-124 DASVASLGTDEEGN
+124 DASVAALGTDEEGN
-138 IMLAVNV
+138 IMLAANV

-180 DLTEPADGEADVL
+180 DLTEPADGEDDVL
-193 GVKLVSAGDSIET
+193 GVKLVSTGDSIET

-229 LVILLEFVALIVI
+229 LVILLEFLSLIVI

-255 ELATIKLV
+255 ELATTKLV

-298 LRLYQLFTS
+298 LRLYQVFTS
-307 WILAMDLFDVPI
+307 WILAMDLFEVPI
-319 LNAIIM
+319 LNAMIM

-365 GAAFGRGAKGLA
+365 GAALGRGTKGLA

-392 KWNENRQEAGGV
+392 KWNENRQEAGGI
-404 GNQLQNGVQDKMNA
+404 GNHLQNGMQDKMNS
-418 FSHPVQTA
+418 FKHPLQTA
-426 QQAMRSSDLAHAF
+426 QNAMRSSDLAHSF

-459 TTNAGK
+459 KTNAGK

-496 GTDVPLEA
+496 GADSPLGA
-504 GSVGSDSGS
+504 GSVESDV
-513 TGIPSEKPPI
+513 GIAGTPSEKATL
-523 RTEGTGKKD
+523 RTDGTGKKD

-543 GEQRVA
+543 ST
-549 PSSLNRGGSSV
+549 PSVDPSALNENKNSV
-560 AATGVT
+560 ATTGIT
-566 NTGQSW
+566 HAGQSL
-572 DLLQGTLLEEANTEN
+572 DSLQEQSFEEANTDG
-587 ESAPTSSAGADST
+587 ESDPTSIVGADSHS
-600 PLAENSASQS
+600 LVQNSSSQS
-610 IERVKQGNTLS
+610 IDRVNQGNTLS
-621 EKNVA
+621 ERNVA
-626 VNERQEGLNTEKVA
+626 VNERNEGVITERTA
-640 LNSTGTTGTSGRINS
+640 LTSTGSTGTKG
-655 DGTLNVPR
+655 
-663 MENLLYEEDASFQPL
+663 
-678 EPQVTSANHAK
+678 
-689 ASYERVEAS
+689 
-698 SRSTS
+698 
-703 QVDRNVAVNVQ
+703 
-714 NDGTS
+714 
-719 ASVHTSLSQVTTGSR
+719 
-734 TRINSDG
+734 RINSDG

-750 LLYEEDAP
+750 LLYEEDAAF
-758 SQPLEPQVTSTN
+758 QPLEPYETATN
-770 HAKAS
+770 NAKS
-775 YERVG
+775 SSESVEI
-780 VSNRSTSQED
+780 SNRINSQVD
-790 RNVAVNV
+790 RNIAVNV
-797 QNDGTSAS
+797 QNSGMEQS
-805 VHTSLSQ
+805 VHTHISQ
-812 TTTGSRTRINSDG
+812 TTTGSRPRINSDG
-825 TIYVPRM
+825 TVNVPRM
-832 EQIVADSPMEAPRV
+832 EQIVEDSPMESNRV
-846 QYETDASVRRAA
+846 QYETDSSVRRSV
-858 PMQETR
+858 PMREAV
-864 IVNRFSGPT
+864 IVNRSSVQT
-873 DSQPALR
+873 DSKPALR
-880 YVFQQEEASPNAPV
+880 YVLQQEDSGPSTPISEPI
-894 TESMLETST
+894 LETRAIDGRT
-903 IERQTNPRQKQTEDP
+903 KPRQKRMEDSIK
-918 RRPTK
+918 PTK
-923 DSQNRNGNRK
+923 DIQNRNGNRK

>member
-6 ILREFSDLFDIRSIP
+6 ILREFSDLFEIRSIP

-27 VEQFLFRLLYGLASG
+27 VEQFFFKLLYGLANG

-61 VQGFYQILA
+61 VQDFYQYLA

-124 DASVASLGTDEEGN
+124 DASVAALGTDEEGN
-138 IMLAVNV
+138 IMLAANV

-151 DIEILSESGEWEN
+151 DIEILAESGEWEN

-173 ELPFAAL
+173 ELPFEAL
-180 DLTEPADGEADVL
+180 DLTEAADGEDDVL
-193 GVKLVSAGDSIET
+193 GVKLVSTGDSIET

-229 LVILLEFVALIVI
+229 LVILLEFLSLIVI

-255 ELATIKLV
+255 ELATTKLV

-283 EMINGFATFVSIFYI
+283 ELINGFATFVSIFYI

-319 LNAIIM
+319 LNAMIM

-365 GAAFGRGAKGLA
+365 GAALGRGTKGLA

-392 KWNENRQEAGGV
+392 KWNENRQEAGGI
-404 GNQLQNGVQDKMNA
+404 GNHLQNGMQDKMNS
-418 FSHPVQTA
+418 FKHPLQTA
-426 QQAMRSSDLAHAF
+426 QNAMRSSDLAHSF

-459 TTNAGK
+459 KTNAGK

-496 GTDVPLEA
+496 GADSPLGA
-504 GSVGSDSGS
+504 GSVESDV
-513 TGIPSEKPPI
+513 GIAGTPSEKATL
-523 RTEGTGKKD
+523 RTDGTGKKD

-543 GEQRVA
+543 RT
-549 PSSLNRGGSSV
+549 PSVDPSALNENKNSV
-560 AATGVT
+560 ATTGIT
-566 NTGQSW
+566 HAGQSL
-572 DLLQGTLLEEANTEN
+572 DSLQEQSFEEANTDT
-587 ESAPTSSAGADST
+587 ESDPTSIVGADSHS
-600 PLAENSASQS
+600 LVQNSSFQS
-610 IERVKQGNTLS
+610 IDRVNQGNTLS
-621 EKNVA
+621 ERNVA
-626 VNERQEGLNTEKVA
+626 VNERNEGVITERTA
-640 LNSTGTTGTSGRINS
+640 LTSTGSTGTKGRINS
-655 DGTLNVPR
+655 DGTVNVSR
-663 MENLLYEEDASFQPL
+663 MENLLYEEDAAFQPL
-678 EPQVTSANHAK
+678 EPYETATNNAK
-689 ASYERVEAS
+689 SSSESVEIS
-698 SRSTS
+698 NRINS
-703 QVDRNVAVNVQ
+703 QVDRNIAVNVQ
-714 NDGTS
+714 NSGMEQ
-719 ASVHTSLSQVTTGSR
+719 SVNTH
-734 TRINSDG
+734 I
-741 TVNVPRMEN
+741 
-750 LLYEEDAP
+750 
-758 SQPLEPQVTSTN
+758 
-770 HAKAS
+770 
-775 YERVG
+775 
-780 VSNRSTSQED
+780 
-790 RNVAVNV
+790 
-797 QNDGTSAS
+797 
-805 VHTSLSQ
+805 SQ
-812 TTTGSRTRINSDG
+812 TTTGSRTRINADG
-825 TIYVPRM
+825 TVNVPRM
-832 EQIVADSPMEAPRV
+832 EQIVEDSPMESNRV
-846 QYETDASVRRAA
+846 QYETDSSVRRSV
-858 PMQETR
+858 PMREAV
-864 IVNRFSGPT
+864 IVNRSSVQT
-873 DSQPALR
+873 DSKPTLR
-880 YVFQQEEASPNAPV
+880 YVLQQEDSGTSTPIS
-894 TESMLETST
+894 ESILETRAIDGRT
-903 IERQTNPRQKQTEDP
+903 QPRQKRTEDP
-918 RRPTK
+918 TKPTK
-923 DSQNRNGNRK
+923 DIQNRNGNRK

>member
-1 MGNEE
+1 MTPKE
-6 ILREFSDLFDIRSIP
+6 ILMQYADLFKLRSIP

-27 VEQFLFRLLYGLASG
+27 VEQFLFRLLFGLANG
-42 METMVNHLA
+42 MEMMVNHLA

-61 VQGFYQILA
+61 VQDFYQMLA

-138 IMLAVNV
+138 IMLAANV

-193 GVKLVSAGDSIET
+193 GVKLVSTGDSVVDE
-206 QELDNGGLFSFW
+206 ELDNGGLFSFW

-229 LVILLEFVALIVI
+229 LVILLEFVSLIVI

-255 ELATIKLV
+255 ELATTKLV

-365 GAAFGRGAKGLA
+365 GAALGRGTKGLA

-392 KWNENRQEAGGV
+392 KWNENRQEAGGI
-404 GNQLQNGVQDKMNA
+404 GNHLQNGMQDKMNS
-418 FSHPVQTA
+418 FKHPLQTA
-426 QQAMRSSDLAHAF
+426 QNAMRSSDLAHSF

-459 TTNAGK
+459 KTNAGK

-488 EMEDPQAT
+488 EMEDPQAM
-496 GTDVPLEA
+496 GADSPLGA
-504 GSVGSDSGS
+504 GSVESDV
-513 TGIPSEKPPI
+513 GIAGTPSEKATL
-523 RTEGTGKKD
+523 RTDGTGKKD

-543 GEQRVA
+543 ST
-549 PSSLNRGGSSV
+549 PSVEPSALNENKNSV
-560 AATGVT
+560 ATTGLT
-566 NTGQSW
+566 HTGQPLDS
-572 DLLQGTLLEEANTEN
+572 LQEYSFEEANTDN
-587 ESAPTSSAGADST
+587 ESDSTSTAGADSHS
-600 PLAENSASQS
+600 LAQNSSSQS
-610 IERVKQGNTLS
+610 VDRVNQGNTLS
-621 EKNVA
+621 ERNIA
-626 VNERQEGLNTEKVA
+626 VNERNEGMITERTA
-640 LNSTGTTGTSGRINS
+640 LTSTGSTGTKG
-655 DGTLNVPR
+655 
-663 MENLLYEEDASFQPL
+663 
-678 EPQVTSANHAK
+678 
-689 ASYERVEAS
+689 
-698 SRSTS
+698 
-703 QVDRNVAVNVQ
+703 
-714 NDGTS
+714 
-719 ASVHTSLSQVTTGSR
+719 
-734 TRINSDG
+734 RINSDG

-750 LLYEEDAP
+750 LLYEEDAAF
-758 SQPLEPQVTSTN
+758 QPLEPYETATNNAKSSSESVEISNRINSQVDRNIAVNVQNSGMEQSVNSHISQTTTGSRPRINSDGTVNVPRMENLLYEEEPSFQPLEPLVTSTN
-770 HAKAS
+770 HLKSS
-775 YERVG
+775 YESVG
-780 VSNRSTSQED
+780 VSNRSNSQVD

-797 QNDGTSAS
+797 QNSGKGES
-805 VHTSLSQ
+805 VHTSVSQ
-812 TTTGSRTRINSDG
+812 TTMGSRTRINSDG
-825 TIYVPRM
+825 TVHVPRM
-832 EQIVADSPMEAPRV
+832 EQIVEDSPVESNRV
-846 QYETDASVRRAA
+846 QYETDSSVRRSV
-858 PMQETR
+858 PMREAV
-864 IVNRFSGPT
+864 IVNRSSVQT
-873 DSQPALR
+873 DSKPALR
-880 YVFQQEEASPNAPV
+880 YVLQQEDSGPSTPIS
-894 TESMLETST
+894 ESILETRAIDGRT
-903 IERQTNPRQKQTEDP
+903 KPRQKRMEDSIK
-918 RRPTK
+918 PTK
-923 DSQNRNGNRK
+923 DIQNRNGNRK

>member
-27 VEQFLFRLLYGLASG
+27 VEQFLFRLLFGLANG
-42 METMVNHLA
+42 MEMMVNHLA

-61 VQGFYQILA
+61 VQDFYQMLA

-138 IMLAVNV
+138 IMLAANV

-193 GVKLVSAGDSIET
+193 GVKLVSTGDSVVDE
-206 QELDNGGLFSFW
+206 ELDNGGLFSFW

-229 LVILLEFVALIVI
+229 LVILLEFVSLIVI

-255 ELATIKLV
+255 ELATTKLV

-365 GAAFGRGAKGLA
+365 GAALGRGTKGLA

-418 FSHPVQTA
+418 FKHPVQTA
-426 QQAMRSSDLAHAF
+426 QQAMRSSDLAHTF
-439 AQGGFQQGQLND
+439 AQGGFQQRQLND

-496 GTDVPLEA
+496 GTNLPLEA
-504 GSVGSDSGS
+504 GSIGSDSGS
-513 TGIPSEKPPI
+513 AGIPSEKPPI

-537 AKQGGT
+537 AKQGGP
-543 GEQRVA
+543 GKPSVA
-549 PSSLNRGGSSV
+549 PSSLNRDSSSV
-560 AATGVT
+560 AVTGVT
-566 NTGQSW
+566 HTGRSL
-572 DLLQGTLLEEANTEN
+572 DLLQENPFEETNTEN
-587 ESAPTSSAGADST
+587 ESDPTSIPGADSNS
-600 PLAENSASQS
+600 LAQNSSSQS
-610 IERVKQGNTLS
+610 IERVNQGNTWS
-621 EKNVA
+621 ERNIA
-626 VNERQEGLNTEKVA
+626 VNERKEGLNTEAIA
-640 LNSTGTTGTSGRINS
+640 LTSTGSTGTSG
-655 DGTLNVPR
+655 
-663 MENLLYEEDASFQPL
+663 
-678 EPQVTSANHAK
+678 
-689 ASYERVEAS
+689 
-698 SRSTS
+698 
-703 QVDRNVAVNVQ
+703 
-714 NDGTS
+714 
-719 ASVHTSLSQVTTGSR
+719 
-734 TRINSDG
+734 RINSDG

-750 LLYEEDAP
+750 LLYEEDA
-758 SQPLEPQVTSTN
+758 SFQPLEPYETSTN
-770 HAKAS
+770 RAKSS
-775 YERVG
+775 YESVE
-780 VSNRSTSQED
+780 VSNRLNSLVD

-797 QNDGTSAS
+797 QNSGMADS
-805 VHTSLSQ
+805 VHTHISQ
-812 TTTGSRTRINSDG
+812 TTTGSRTRINADG
-825 TIYVPRM
+825 TVNVPRM
-832 EQIVADSPMEAPRV
+832 EQIVEDSPVESNRV
-846 QYETDASVRRAA
+846 QYETDSSVRRPS
-858 PMQETR
+858 PMQETV
-864 IVNRFSGPT
+864 IVNRFSEQT
-873 DSQPALR
+873 DSKPALR
-880 YVFQQEEASPNAPV
+880 YVLQQEDSGPSTPIS
-894 TESMLETST
+894 ESILETRAIDGRT
-903 IERQTNPRQKQTEDP
+903 KPRQKRMEDSIK
-918 RRPTK
+918 PTK
-923 DSQNRNGNRK
+923 DIQNRNGNRK

>member
-27 VEQFLFRLLYGLASG
+27 VEQFLFRLLFGLANG
-42 METMVNHLA
+42 MEMMVNHLA

-61 VQGFYQILA
+61 VQDFYQMLA

-138 IMLAVNV
+138 IMLAANV

-229 LVILLEFVALIVI
+229 LVILLEFVSLIVI

-255 ELATIKLV
+255 ELATTKLV

-365 GAAFGRGAKGLA
+365 GAALGRGTKGLA

-418 FSHPVQTA
+418 FKHPVQTA
-426 QQAMRSSDLAHAF
+426 QQAMRSSDLAHTF

-459 TTNAGK
+459 KTNAGK

-488 EMEDPQAT
+488 ETEDPQAT
-496 GTDVPLEA
+496 GTDSHLEA
-504 GSVGSDSGS
+504 GSVGSDLGREG
-513 TGIPSEKPPI
+513 TPSEKPI
-523 RTEGTGKKD
+523 LRTEETGKKD

-537 AKQGGT
+537 AKQGGP
-543 GEQRVA
+543 GKPSVA
-549 PSSLNRGGSSV
+549 PSSLNRDSSSV
-560 AATGVT
+560 AVTGVT
-566 NTGQSW
+566 HTGRSL
-572 DLLQGTLLEEANTEN
+572 DLLQENPFEETNTEN
-587 ESAPTSSAGADST
+587 ESDPTSIPGADSNS
-600 PLAENSASQS
+600 LAQNSSSQS
-610 IERVKQGNTLS
+610 IERVNQGNTWS
-621 EKNVA
+621 ERNIA
-626 VNERQEGLNTEKVA
+626 VNERKEGLNTEAIA
-640 LNSTGTTGTSGRINS
+640 LTSTGSTGTSGRINS
-655 DGTLNVPR
+655 DGMVNVPR
-663 MENLLYEEDASFQPL
+663 MENILYEEEPSFQPL
-678 EPQVTSANHAK
+678 EPLVTSTNHLK
-689 ASYERVEAS
+689 SSYESVGVS
-698 SRSTS
+698 NRSNS

-714 NDGTS
+714 NSGKGE
-719 ASVHTSLSQVTTGSR
+719 SVHTSVSQTTMGSR

-741 TVNVPRMEN
+741 TV
-750 LLYEEDAP
+750 
-758 SQPLEPQVTSTN
+758 
-770 HAKAS
+770 H
-775 YERVG
+775 
-780 VSNRSTSQED
+780 
-790 RNVAVNV
+790 
-797 QNDGTSAS
+797 
-805 VHTSLSQ
+805 
-812 TTTGSRTRINSDG
+812 
-825 TIYVPRM
+825 VPRM
-832 EQIVADSPMEAPRV
+832 EQIVEDSPVESNRV
-846 QYETDASVRRAA
+846 QYETDSSVRRPS
-858 PMQETR
+858 PMQETV
-864 IVNRFSGPT
+864 IVNRFSEQT
-873 DSQPALR
+873 DSGPALR
-880 YVFQQEEASPNAPV
+880 YVFQQEDSGPSTPIS
-894 TESMLETST
+894 ESILETRAIDGRT
-903 IERQTNPRQKQTEDP
+903 QPRQKRTEDP
-918 RRPTK
+918 IKPTK
-923 DSQNRNGNRK
+923 DIQNRNGNRK

>member
-27 VEQFLFRLLYGLASG
+27 IEQFLFRLLYGLANG

-61 VQGFYQILA
+61 VQDFYQILA

-138 IMLAVNV
+138 IMLAANV

-229 LVILLEFVALIVI
+229 LVILLEFVSLIVI

-255 ELATIKLV
+255 ELATTKLV

-298 LRLYQLFTS
+298 LRLYQVFTS

-365 GAAFGRGAKGLA
+365 GAALGRGTKGLA

-404 GNQLQNGVQDKMNA
+404 GNQLQNGMQDKMNS
-418 FSHPVQTA
+418 FKHPLQTA
-426 QQAMRSSDLAHAF
+426 QNAMRSSDLAHSF

-451 LAMETGAT
+451 LALETGAT
-459 TTNAGK
+459 KTNAGK

-488 EMEDPQAT
+488 EMGDPQET
-496 GTDVPLEA
+496 GADSPLGA
-504 GSVGSDSGS
+504 GSVESDV
-513 TGIPSEKPPI
+513 GIAGTPSEKATL
-523 RTEGTGKKD
+523 RTDGTGKKD

-537 AKQGGT
+537 AKQRGAST
-543 GEQRVA
+543 
-549 PSSLNRGGSSV
+549 PSVEPSALNENKNSV
-560 AATGVT
+560 AKTGIT
-566 NTGQSW
+566 NTGQSL
-572 DLLQGTLLEEANTEN
+572 DSLQEHSFEEANTDN
-587 ESAPTSSAGADST
+587 ESDPTNIAGADSHS
-600 PLAENSASQS
+600 LAQNSTSQS
-610 IERVKQGNTLS
+610 IDRVNQGNALS
-621 EKNVA
+621 ERNIA
-626 VNERQEGLNTEKVA
+626 VNERNEGMITERTA
-640 LNSTGTTGTSGRINS
+640 LTSTGSTGTNG
-655 DGTLNVPR
+655 
-663 MENLLYEEDASFQPL
+663 
-678 EPQVTSANHAK
+678 
-689 ASYERVEAS
+689 
-698 SRSTS
+698 
-703 QVDRNVAVNVQ
+703 
-714 NDGTS
+714 
-719 ASVHTSLSQVTTGSR
+719 
-734 TRINSDG
+734 RINSDG

-750 LLYEEDAP
+750 LLYEEDA
-758 SQPLEPQVTSTN
+758 SFQPLEPYETSTN
-770 HAKAS
+770 HAKSS
-775 YERVG
+775 YESVG
-780 VSNRSTSQED
+780 NSNRSNSLVD
-790 RNVAVNV
+790 RNIAVNV
-797 QNDGTSAS
+797 QNSGMEQS
-805 VHTSLSQ
+805 VNTHISQ
-812 TTTGSRTRINSDG
+812 TTTGSRPRINSDG
-825 TIYVPRM
+825 TVNVPRM
-832 EQIVADSPMEAPRV
+832 EQIVEDSPMESNRV
-846 QYETDASVRRAA
+846 QYETDSSVRRSV
-858 PMQETR
+858 PMRETV
-864 IVNRFSGPT
+864 IVNRSSVQT
-873 DSQPALR
+873 DSKPTLR
-880 YVFQQEEASPNAPV
+880 YVLQQDDSAPSIP
-894 TESMLETST
+894 TSESILETRAINGRT
-903 IERQTNPRQKQTEDP
+903 KPRQKRTENP
-918 RRPTK
+918 IKPMK
-923 DSQNRNGNRK
+923 EIQNRNGNRK

>member
-6 ILREFSDLFDIRSIP
+6 ILREFSDLFEIRSIP

-27 VEQFLFRLLYGLASG
+27 VEQFFFKLLYGLANG

-61 VQGFYQILA
+61 VQDFYQYLA

-124 DASVASLGTDEEGN
+124 DASVAALGTDEEGN
-138 IMLAVNV
+138 IMLAANV

-151 DIEILSESGEWEN
+151 DIEILAESGEWEN

-173 ELPFAAL
+173 ELPFEAL
-180 DLTEPADGEADVL
+180 DLTEAADSDEDVL
-193 GVKLVSAGDSIET
+193 GVKLVSTGDSIET

-229 LVILLEFVALIVI
+229 LVILLEFLSLIVI

-255 ELATIKLV
+255 ELATTKLV

-283 EMINGFATFVSIFYI
+283 ELINGFATFVSIFYI

-319 LNAIIM
+319 LNAMIM

-365 GAAFGRGAKGLA
+365 GAALGRGTKGLA

-392 KWNENRQEAGGV
+392 KWNENRQEAGGI
-404 GNQLQNGVQDKMNA
+404 GNHLQNGMQDKMNS
-418 FSHPVQTA
+418 FKHPLQTA
-426 QQAMRSSDLAHAF
+426 QNAMRSSDLAHSF

-459 TTNAGK
+459 KTNAGK

-496 GTDVPLEA
+496 GADSPLGA
-504 GSVGSDSGS
+504 GSVESDV
-513 TGIPSEKPPI
+513 GIAGTPSEKATL
-523 RTEGTGKKD
+523 RTDGTGKKD

-543 GEQRVA
+543 ST
-549 PSSLNRGGSSV
+549 PSVDPSALNENKNSV
-560 AATGVT
+560 ATTGIT
-566 NTGQSW
+566 HEGQSL
-572 DLLQGTLLEEANTEN
+572 DSLQEQSFEESNTDN
-587 ESAPTSSAGADST
+587 ESDPTSIAGAGSHS
-600 PLAENSASQS
+600 LAQNSSSQS
-610 IERVKQGNTLS
+610 VDRVNQGNTLS
-621 EKNVA
+621 ERNIA
-626 VNERQEGLNTEKVA
+626 VNERNEGMVTERTA
-640 LNSTGTTGTSGRINS
+640 LTSTGSAGTKG
-655 DGTLNVPR
+655 
-663 MENLLYEEDASFQPL
+663 
-678 EPQVTSANHAK
+678 
-689 ASYERVEAS
+689 
-698 SRSTS
+698 
-703 QVDRNVAVNVQ
+703 
-714 NDGTS
+714 
-719 ASVHTSLSQVTTGSR
+719 
-734 TRINSDG
+734 RINSDG

-750 LLYEEDAP
+750 LLYEEDA
-758 SQPLEPQVTSTN
+758 SFQPLEPYETSTN
-770 HAKAS
+770 RAKS
-775 YERVG
+775 SSESVE
-780 VSNRSTSQED
+780 VSNRSNSLVD

-797 QNDGTSAS
+797 QNSGMEQS
-805 VHTSLSQ
+805 VNTHISQ
-812 TTTGSRTRINSDG
+812 TTTGSRPRINSDG
-825 TIYVPRM
+825 TVNVPRM
-832 EQIVADSPMEAPRV
+832 EQIVEDSPMESHRV
-846 QYETDASVRRAA
+846 QYETDSSVRRPS
-858 PMQETR
+858 PMQETV
-864 IVNRFSGPT
+864 IVNRFSEQT
-873 DSQPALR
+873 DSKPALR
-880 YVFQQEEASPNAPV
+880 YVLQQEDSGPSTPIS
-894 TESMLETST
+894 ESILETRAIDGRT
-903 IERQTNPRQKQTEDP
+903 KPRQKRMEDSIK
-918 RRPTK
+918 PTK
-923 DSQNRNGNRK
+923 DIQNRNGNRK

>member
-1 MGNEE
+1 MTPKE
-6 ILREFSDLFDIRSIP
+6 ILMQYADLFKLRSIP

-27 VEQFLFRLLYGLASG
+27 VEQFLFRLLYGLANG
-42 METMVNHLA
+42 MEMMVNHLA

-61 VQGFYQILA
+61 VQDFYQYLA

-124 DASVASLGTDEEGN
+124 DASVAALGTDEEGN
-138 IMLAVNV
+138 IMLAANV

-151 DIEILSESGEWEN
+151 DIEILAESGEWEN

-173 ELPFAAL
+173 ELPFEAL
-180 DLTEPADGEADVL
+180 DLTEAADSDEDVL
-193 GVKLVSAGDSIET
+193 GVKLVSTGDSIET

-229 LVILLEFVALIVI
+229 LVILLEFLSLIVI

-255 ELATIKLV
+255 ELATTKLV

-283 EMINGFATFVSIFYI
+283 ELINGFATFVSIFYI

-319 LNAIIM
+319 LNAMIM

-365 GAAFGRGAKGLA
+365 GAALGRGTKGLA

-392 KWNENRQEAGGV
+392 KWNENRQEAGGI
-404 GNQLQNGVQDKMNA
+404 GNHLQNGMQDKMNS
-418 FSHPVQTA
+418 FKHPLQTA
-426 QQAMRSSDLAHAF
+426 QNAMRSSDLAHSF

-459 TTNAGK
+459 KTNAGK

-496 GTDVPLEA
+496 GTDSPLGA
-504 GSVGSDSGS
+504 GSVESDV
-513 TGIPSEKPPI
+513 GIAGTPSEKATL
-523 RTEGTGKKD
+523 RTDGTGKKD

-543 GEQRVA
+543 RTPSVEPSALNENKNAVA
-549 PSSLNRGGSSV
+549 T
-560 AATGVT
+560 TGIT
-566 NTGQSW
+566 HTGQSL
-572 DLLQGTLLEEANTEN
+572 DSLQGYAFEEANTDN
-587 ESAPTSSAGADST
+587 ESDPTSIVGADSHS
-600 PLAENSASQS
+600 LAQNSSS
-610 IERVKQGNTLS
+610 PSVDRVNQGNTLS
-621 EKNVA
+621 ERNIA
-626 VNERQEGLNTEKVA
+626 VNERNEGMITERTA
-640 LNSTGTTGTSGRINS
+640 LTSTGSTGTKG
-655 DGTLNVPR
+655 
-663 MENLLYEEDASFQPL
+663 
-678 EPQVTSANHAK
+678 
-689 ASYERVEAS
+689 
-698 SRSTS
+698 
-703 QVDRNVAVNVQ
+703 
-714 NDGTS
+714 
-719 ASVHTSLSQVTTGSR
+719 
-734 TRINSDG
+734 RINSDG

-750 LLYEEDAP
+750 LLYEEDA
-758 SQPLEPQVTSTN
+758 SFQPLEPYGTSTN
-770 HAKAS
+770 SAKSS
-775 YERVG
+775 YESVE
-780 VSNRSTSQED
+780 VSNRPNTLVD
-790 RNVAVNV
+790 RNISVNV
-797 QNDGTSAS
+797 QNKGMSDS
-805 VHTSLSQ
+805 VNTHISQ
-812 TTTGSRTRINSDG
+812 TTTGSRTRINADG
-825 TIYVPRM
+825 TVNVPRM
-832 EQIVADSPMEAPRV
+832 EQIVEDSPVESNRV
-846 QYETDASVRRAA
+846 QYETDSSVRRSV
-858 PMQETR
+858 PMREAV
-864 IVNRFSGPT
+864 IVNRSSVQT
-873 DSQPALR
+873 DSKPALR
-880 YVFQQEEASPNAPV
+880 YVLQQEDSGPSTPIS
-894 TESMLETST
+894 ESILETRAIDGRT
-903 IERQTNPRQKQTEDP
+903 KPRQKRMEDSIK
-918 RRPTK
+918 PTK
-923 DSQNRNGNRK
+923 DIQNRNGNRK

>member
-27 VEQFLFRLLYGLASG
+27 VEQFLFRLLFGLANG
-42 METMVNHLA
+42 MEMMVNHLA

-61 VQGFYQILA
+61 VQDFYQMLA

-138 IMLAVNV
+138 IMLAANV

-229 LVILLEFVALIVI
+229 LVILLEFVSLIVI

-255 ELATIKLV
+255 ELATTKLV

-365 GAAFGRGAKGLA
+365 GAALGRGTKGLA

-418 FSHPVQTA
+418 FKHPVQTA
-426 QQAMRSSDLAHAF
+426 QQAMRSSDLAHTF
-439 AQGGFQQGQLND
+439 AQGGFQQRQLND

-496 GTDVPLEA
+496 GTNLPLEA
-504 GSVGSDSGS
+504 GSIGSDSGS
-513 TGIPSEKPPI
+513 AGIPSEKPPI

-549 PSSLNRGGSSV
+549 PSSLNRGGSSI
-560 AATGVT
+560 AATGIT
-566 NTGQSW
+566 NTGQSL

-587 ESAPTSSAGADST
+587 ESAPTSSAEADSK

-610 IERVKQGNTLS
+610 IERVNQGNTWS
-621 EKNVA
+621 ERNVA
-626 VNERQEGLNTEKVA
+626 VNERQEGLHTEAIA
-640 LNSTGTTGTSGRINS
+640 LTSTGSTGTSGRINS
-655 DGTLNVPR
+655 DGTVNVPR
-663 MENLLYEEDASFQPL
+663 MENLLYEEEASFQPL
-678 EPQVTSANHAK
+678 EPYETSTNHLK
-689 ASYERVEAS
+689 SSYESVEVS
-698 SRSTS
+698 NRPND

-714 NDGTS
+714 NSGMGEPGNTPI
-719 ASVHTSLSQVTTGSR
+719 SQTPTGSR

-750 LLYEEDAP
+750 LLYEEEP
-758 SQPLEPQVTSTN
+758 SFQPLEPLVTSTN
-770 HAKAS
+770 HLKSS
-775 YERVG
+775 YESVG
-780 VSNRSTSQED
+780 VSNRSNSQVD

-797 QNDGTSAS
+797 QNSGKGES
-805 VHTSLSQ
+805 VHTSVSQ
-812 TTTGSRTRINSDG
+812 TTMGSRTRINSDG
-825 TIYVPRM
+825 TVHVPRM
-832 EQIVADSPMEAPRV
+832 EQIVEDSPVESNRV
-846 QYETDASVRRAA
+846 QYETDSSVRRPS
-858 PMQETR
+858 PMQETV
-864 IVNRFSGPT
+864 IVNRFSEQT
-873 DSQPALR
+873 DSKPALR
-880 YVFQQEEASPNAPV
+880 YVLQQEDSGPSTPIS
-894 TESMLETST
+894 ESILETRAIDGRT
-903 IERQTNPRQKQTEDP
+903 KPRQKRMEDSIK
-918 RRPTK
+918 PTK
-923 DSQNRNGNRK
+923 DIQNRNGNRK

>member
-27 VEQFLFRLLYGLASG
+27 VEQFLFRLLFGLANG
-42 METMVNHLA
+42 MEMMVNHLA

-61 VQGFYQILA
+61 VQDFYQMLA

-138 IMLAVNV
+138 IMLAANV

-229 LVILLEFVALIVI
+229 LVILLEFVSLIVI

-255 ELATIKLV
+255 ELATTKLV

-365 GAAFGRGAKGLA
+365 GAALGRGTKGLA

-418 FSHPVQTA
+418 FKHPVQTA
-426 QQAMRSSDLAHAF
+426 QQAMRSSDLAHTF

-459 TTNAGK
+459 KTNAGK

-488 EMEDPQAT
+488 ETEDPQAT
-496 GTDVPLEA
+496 GTDSHLEA
-504 GSVGSDSGS
+504 GSVGSDLGREG
-513 TGIPSEKPPI
+513 TPSEKPI
-523 RTEGTGKKD
+523 LRTEETGKKD

-537 AKQGGT
+537 AKQGGP
-543 GEQRVA
+543 GKPSVA
-549 PSSLNRGGSSV
+549 PSSLNRDSSSV
-560 AATGVT
+560 AVTGVT
-566 NTGQSW
+566 HTGRSL
-572 DLLQGTLLEEANTEN
+572 DLLQENPFEETNTEN
-587 ESAPTSSAGADST
+587 ESDPTSIPGADSNS
-600 PLAENSASQS
+600 LAQNSSSQS
-610 IERVKQGNTLS
+610 IERVNQGNTWS
-621 EKNVA
+621 ERNIA
-626 VNERQEGLNTEKVA
+626 VNERKEGLNTEAIA
-640 LNSTGTTGTSGRINS
+640 LTSTGSTGTSG
-655 DGTLNVPR
+655 
-663 MENLLYEEDASFQPL
+663 
-678 EPQVTSANHAK
+678 
-689 ASYERVEAS
+689 
-698 SRSTS
+698 
-703 QVDRNVAVNVQ
+703 
-714 NDGTS
+714 
-719 ASVHTSLSQVTTGSR
+719 
-734 TRINSDG
+734 RINSDG

-750 LLYEEDAP
+750 FLYEEDA
-758 SQPLEPQVTSTN
+758 SFQPLEPHETSTN

-775 YERVG
+775 YERVESSSR
-780 VSNRSTSQED
+780 SNSQVD

-825 TIYVPRM
+825 TIHVPRM
-832 EQIVADSPMEAPRV
+832 EQIVADSPMEAHRV
-846 QYETDASVRRAA
+846 QYETDSSVRRAA

-864 IVNRFSGPT
+864 IINRSSGPT
-873 DSQPALR
+873 DSKSALR
-880 YVFQQEEASPNAPV
+880 YVFQQEESSPNAPV
-894 TESMLETST
+894 TESVLETST
-903 IERQTNPRQKQTEDP
+903 IERQTNPRQKRTEDP
-918 RRPTK
+918 MKPTK
-923 DSQNRNGNRK
+923 DIQNRNGNRK

>member
-1 MGNEE
+1 MTPKE
-6 ILREFSDLFDIRSIP
+6 ILMQYADLFKLRSIP

-27 VEQFLFRLLYGLASG
+27 VEQFLFRLLYGLANG

-61 VQGFYQILA
+61 VQDFYQILA

-138 IMLAVNV
+138 IMLAANV

-151 DIEILSESGEWEN
+151 DIEILSKSGEWEN

-193 GVKLVSAGDSIET
+193 GVKLVSTGDSVVDE
-206 QELDNGGLFSFW
+206 ELDNGGLFSFW

-229 LVILLEFVALIVI
+229 LVILLEFLSLIVI

-255 ELATIKLV
+255 ELATTKLV

-283 EMINGFATFVSIFYI
+283 ELINGFATFVSIFYI
-298 LRLYQLFTS
+298 LRLYQVFTS

-365 GAAFGRGAKGLA
+365 GAALGRGTKGLA

-392 KWNENRQEAGGV
+392 KWNENRQEAGGI
-404 GNQLQNGVQDKMNA
+404 GNHLQNGMQDKMNS
-418 FSHPVQTA
+418 FKHPLQTA
-426 QQAMRSSDLAHAF
+426 QNAMRSSDLAHSF

-459 TTNAGK
+459 KTNAGK

-496 GTDVPLEA
+496 GADSPLGA
-504 GSVGSDSGS
+504 GSVESDV
-513 TGIPSEKPPI
+513 GIAGTPSEKATL
-523 RTEGTGKKD
+523 RTDGTGKKD

-543 GEQRVA
+543 RTQSVEPSALNENKNAVA
-549 PSSLNRGGSSV
+549 TTGLTHTGKSLDS
-560 AATGVT
+560 
-566 NTGQSW
+566 
-572 DLLQGTLLEEANTEN
+572 LQEHSFEEANTDIEN
-587 ESAPTSSAGADST
+587 DPTSIAGSDSHS
-600 PLAENSASQS
+600 LAQNSSSQS
-610 IERVKQGNTLS
+610 VDRVNQGNTLS
-621 EKNVA
+621 ERNVA
-626 VNERQEGLNTEKVA
+626 VNERNEGMITQRTA
-640 LNSTGTTGTSGRINS
+640 LTSTGSTGTNG
-655 DGTLNVPR
+655 
-663 MENLLYEEDASFQPL
+663 
-678 EPQVTSANHAK
+678 
-689 ASYERVEAS
+689 
-698 SRSTS
+698 
-703 QVDRNVAVNVQ
+703 
-714 NDGTS
+714 
-719 ASVHTSLSQVTTGSR
+719 
-734 TRINSDG
+734 RINSDG

-750 LLYEEDAP
+750 LLYEEDA
-758 SQPLEPQVTSTN
+758 SFQPLEPYETATN
-770 HAKAS
+770 RSKS
-775 YERVG
+775 SSESVE
-780 VSNRSTSQED
+780 VSNRSNSQVE
-790 RNVAVNV
+790 RNIAVNV
-797 QNDGTSAS
+797 QNSGMADS
-805 VHTSLSQ
+805 VHTHISQ
-812 TTTGSRTRINSDG
+812 TTTGSRTRINADG
-825 TIYVPRM
+825 TVNVPRM
-832 EQIVADSPMEAPRV
+832 EQIVEDSPVESHRV
-846 QYETDASVRRAA
+846 QYETDSSIRRSA
-858 PMQETR
+858 PIQKTVL
-864 IVNRFSGPT
+864 VNRSSEQT
-873 DSQPALR
+873 DSKPALR
-880 YVFQQEEASPNAPV
+880 YVLQQEDSGPSTPIS
-894 TESMLETST
+894 ESILETRAIDGRT
-903 IERQTNPRQKQTEDP
+903 QLRKKRTEEP
-918 RRPTK
+918 IKPPEAI
-923 DSQNRNGNRK
+923 QNRNGNRK

>member
-1 MGNEE
+1 MTPKE
-6 ILREFSDLFDIRSIP
+6 ILMQYADLFKLRSIP

-27 VEQFLFRLLYGLASG
+27 VEQFLFRLLYGLANG

-61 VQGFYQILA
+61 VQDFYQILA

-138 IMLAVNV
+138 IMLAANV

-193 GVKLVSAGDSIET
+193 GVKLVSTGDSVVDE
-206 QELDNGGLFSFW
+206 ELDNGGLFSFW

-229 LVILLEFVALIVI
+229 LVILLEFVSLIVI

-255 ELATIKLV
+255 ELATTKLV

-283 EMINGFATFVSIFYI
+283 ELINGFATFVSIFYI
-298 LRLYQLFTS
+298 LRLYQVFTS

-365 GAAFGRGAKGLA
+365 GAALGRGTKGLA

-392 KWNENRQEAGGV
+392 KWNENRQEAGGI
-404 GNQLQNGVQDKMNA
+404 GNHLQNGMQDKMNS
-418 FSHPVQTA
+418 FKHPLQTA
-426 QQAMRSSDLAHAF
+426 QNAMRSSDLAHSF

-459 TTNAGK
+459 KTNVGK

-496 GTDVPLEA
+496 GADSPLGA
-504 GSVGSDSGS
+504 GSVESDV
-513 TGIPSEKPPI
+513 GIAGTPSEKATL
-523 RTEGTGKKD
+523 RTDGTGKKD

-543 GEQRVA
+543 ST
-549 PSSLNRGGSSV
+549 PSVDPSALNENKNSV
-560 AATGVT
+560 ATTGIT
-566 NTGQSW
+566 HEGQSL
-572 DLLQGTLLEEANTEN
+572 DSIQGHSFEEANTDN
-587 ESAPTSSAGADST
+587 ESDPTSIAGADSHS
-600 PLAENSASQS
+600 LAQNSSSQS
-610 IERVKQGNTLS
+610 IDRVNQGNTLS
-621 EKNVA
+621 ERNIA
-626 VNERQEGLNTEKVA
+626 VNERKEGLNTEAIA
-640 LNSTGTTGTSGRINS
+640 LTSTGSTSTSGRINS
-655 DGTLNVPR
+655 DGTVNVPR
-663 MENLLYEEDASFQPL
+663 MENLLYEEEDSFQAL
-678 EPQVTSANHAK
+678 EPYETSTNQLK
-689 ASYERVEAS
+689 SSYESVEVS
-698 SRSTS
+698 SRSND

-714 NDGTS
+714 NSGMGEPGNTPI
-719 ASVHTSLSQVTTGSR
+719 SQIPTGSR

-750 LLYEEDAP
+750 LLYEEEP
-758 SQPLEPQVTSTN
+758 SFQPLEPLVTSTN
-770 HAKAS
+770 HLKSS
-775 YERVG
+775 YESVG
-780 VSNRSTSQED
+780 VSNRSNSQVD

-797 QNDGTSAS
+797 QNSGKGES
-805 VHTSLSQ
+805 VHNSVAR
-812 TTTGSRTRINSDG
+812 TTTGSRTRINADG
-825 TIYVPRM
+825 TVNVPRM
-832 EQIVADSPMEAPRV
+832 EQIVEDSPVESNRV
-846 QYETDASVRRAA
+846 QYETDSSVRRSV
-858 PMQETR
+858 PMREAV
-864 IVNRFSGPT
+864 IVNRSSVQT
-873 DSQPALR
+873 DSKPALR
-880 YVFQQEEASPNAPV
+880 YVLQQEDSGTSTPLS
-894 TESMLETST
+894 ESILETRAIDGRT
-903 IERQTNPRQKQTEDP
+903 QPRQKRTEYP
-918 RRPTK
+918 IKPTEEI
-923 DSQNRNGNRK
+923 QNRNGNRK